1 MKLSILD
8 QAPVSKGSNAKA
20 ALDNA
25 IRLAKAG
32 EDYGYERFWLAEHH
46 SMLAFASSTPEI
58 TLAAIGSRTS
68 KIRVGSGATLIPY
81 YSPYK
86 VAENYHTLATLFP
99 DRVDLGIG
107 RAPGGPA
114 EATEA
119 LNKAYLKNVYANKE
133 RISELMG
140 FIHHDNYAEKIKMSP
155 QADPAPE
162 VWMLGTSVKS
172 AELAGELGM
181 NYCFGYFMSNA
192 GDMKAVIDTYRENF
206 KPAVEGQTP
215 QVMITVTAFVAETKE
230 KAKDIAMSTLIWGI
244 EKERAFGE
252 STEDDGIPSIEDAKN
267 FELTDEERVNV
278 ERRLGSMFVGT
289 GEDVAGRLKKLA
301 EAYDIE
307 EIMISTNTH
316 SIEDKIKSFE
326 MLKKAME

>member
-1 MKLSILD
+1 
-8 QAPVSKGSNAKA
+8 
-20 ALDNA
+20 
-25 IRLAKAG
+25 LAKAG
-32 EDYGYERFWLAEHH
+32 EDFGYGRFWLAEHH
-46 SMLAFASSTPEI
+46 SMMAFASSTPEI

-68 KIRVGSGATLIPY
+68 NIRIGSGATLIPY

-119 LNKAYLKNVYANKE
+119 LNREYLKNVYANKE
-133 RISELMG
+133 RVTELMG
-140 FIHHDNYAEKIKMSP
+140 FIHHDNHTEKIKMSP

-172 AELAGELGM
+172 AQLAGELGM

-192 GDMKAVIDTYRENF
+192 GDMKEVIDTYRKSF
-206 KPAVEGQTP
+206 KPAVEGQEP
-215 QVMITVTAFVAETKE
+215 QLMITVTAFVAETKE
-230 KAKDIAMSTLIWGI
+230 KAEDIAMSTLIWGV
-244 EKERAFGE
+244 EKERAFGQ
-252 STEDDGIPSIEDAKN
+252 SDVDDGIPSIEDAKN
-267 FELTDEERVNV
+267 FELTEEERENV
-278 ERRLGSMFVGT
+278 DSRLASMFVGT
-289 GEDVAGRLKKLA
+289 ADNVAGRLKELA
-301 EAYDIE
+301 AAYNIE
-307 EIMISTNTH
+307 EIMISTNTY

-326 MLKKAME
+326 LLKEAME

>member
-8 QAPVSKGSNAKA
+8 QAPVSKGSSAA
-20 ALDNA
+20 EALDNA

-32 EDYGYERFWLAEHH
+32 ESLGYERFWLAEHH
-46 SMLAFASSTPEI
+46 SMMAFASSTPEI

-68 KIRVGSGATLIPY
+68 NIRIGSGATLIPY

-107 RAPGGPA
+107 RAPRGPA

-119 LNKAYLKNVYANKE
+119 LNREYLKNVYANKE
-133 RISELMG
+133 RVTELMG
-140 FIHHDNYAEKIKMSP
+140 FIHHDNHTEKIKMSP

-172 AELAGELGM
+172 AQLAGELGM

-192 GDMKAVIDTYRENF
+192 GDMKEVIDTYRKSF
-206 KPAVEGQTP
+206 KPAVEGQEP
-215 QVMITVTAFVAETKE
+215 QLMITVTAFVAETKE
-230 KAKDIAMSTLIWGI
+230 KAEDIAMSTLIWGV
-244 EKERAFGE
+244 EKERAFGQ
-252 STEDDGIPSIEDAKN
+252 SDVDDGIPSIEDAKN
-267 FELTDEERVNV
+267 FELTEEERENV
-278 ERRLGSMFVGT
+278 DSRLASMFVGT
-289 GEDVAGRLKKLA
+289 ADNVAGRLKELA
-301 EAYDIE
+301 AAYNIE
-307 EIMISTNTH
+307 EIMISTNTY

-326 MLKKAME
+326 LLKEAME